1 MQVVFQTAVR
11 CDPHLVTL
19 RRTLPLLPL
28 VPIVPR
34 AALPNGRYRHRRLE
48 ERQVLRRDLI
58 GGNAQ
63 WRAPSLGQSQFVPRG
78 SAAPASEG
86 ADSESTQVLTTA
98 TGTVLPGTSATS
110 GTAGSGEGP
119 VASSKDLRSPVQ

>member
-1 MQVVFQTAVR
+1 
-11 CDPHLVTL
+11 
-19 RRTLPLLPL
+19 
-28 VPIVPR
+28 
-34 AALPNGRYRHRRLE
+34 
-48 ERQVLRRDLI
+48 
-58 GGNAQ
+58 
-63 WRAPSLGQSQFVPRG
+63 GQSQFVPRG

-119 VASSKDLRSPVQ
+119 VASSKDLRSPVQVPSPGLQRAINYFQGQLGLPANDGSAFVPPKPKRKMQPGVRRLHYRRRLFGTTEVPRKG